1 MNWDEFVK
9 IWQESARPQRP
20 VFFRLYHDD
29 QGCPLSYSMEEQP
42 GNYIEVDAQAYLRGS
57 FDVKVVNGQL
67 VEIPRKIH
75 VAKLKPN
82 ATGTPCDC
90 QDVTVVVDP
99 HKPNIKWAKI

>member
-1 MNWDEFVK
+1 MNV
-9 IWQESARPQRP
+9 
-20 VFFRLYHDD
+20 
-29 QGCPLSYSMEEQP
+29 
-42 GNYIEVDAQAYLRGS
+42 S
-57 FDVKVVNGQL
+57 FI
-67 VEIPRKIH
+67 VEIPRKVH